1 MKNINDF
8 NEYINS
14 MVSEF
19 EGEADYLEYNDY
31 AHECADGSEYVIYY
45 SKAWDLVNLVREN
58 DYSLYCDS
66 QPWAFD
72 FESLEHIITSVA
84 CSIITNAIM
93 DAFNKQELENR
104 QWKK

>member
-1 MKNINDF
+1 MENINDF
-8 NEYINS
+8 NKYIDDL
-14 MVSEF
+14 VSEF

-93 DAFNKQELENR
+93 DAFNKLE
-104 QWKK
+104 QKV

>member
-8 NEYINS
+8 NDYINS

-19 EGEADYLEYNDY
+19 EGEGTNYSDYNDY
-31 AHECADGSEYVIYY
+31 AHERADGSEYVIYY

-66 QPWAFD
+66 QPWDFD
-72 FESLEHIITSVA
+72 FESLEHIITIVA
-84 CSIITNAIM
+84 CSIIHNAIM
-93 DAFNKQELENR
+93 DAFNKQE
-104 QWKK
+104 QGAAA

>member
-1 MKNINDF
+1 MENINDF
-8 NEYINS
+8 NKYIDDL
-14 MVSEF
+14 VSEF

-93 DAFNKQELENR
+93 DAFNKLE
-104 QWKK
+104 QKA

>member
-8 NEYINS
+8 NEHINS

-31 AHECADGSEYVIYY
+31 ALMCADGSEYVIYY

-84 CSIITNAIM
+84 CSIIHNAIM
-93 DAFNKQELENR
+93 NAFNKQELEN
-104 QWKK
+104 K

>member
-1 MKNINDF
+1 MENINDF
-8 NEYINS
+8 NKYINDL
-14 MVSEF
+14 VSEF
-19 EGEADYLEYNDY
+19 AGEGTDYSDYNDY

-72 FESLEHIITSVA
+72 FESLEHIITIVA
-84 CSIITNAIM
+84 CSIIHNAIM
-93 DAFNKQELENR
+93 DAFNKQG
-104 QWKK
+104 QGVAA

>member
-8 NEYINS
+8 NDYINS

-19 EGEADYLEYNDY
+19 EGEGTNYSDYNDY
-31 AHECADGSEYVIYY
+31 AHERADGSEYVIYY

-72 FESLEHIITSVA
+72 FESLEHIITIVA
-84 CSIITNAIM
+84 CSIIHNAIM
-93 DAFNKQELENR
+93 DAFNKQE
-104 QWKK
+104 QGAAA